1 MSACRVAEEERNPS
15 SPCFTHTSSLL
26 LLFTLFFSPPLTH
39 SASSPAFFCSQSGEC
54 TQPSG
59 EQQHASRGSPPP
71 FSPLFPSQVRLRFC
85 AHVEEEEGG
94 KNRLTPRLLPLP
106 VEWLK
111 ISRAL
116 ERNPAA
122 TRWERNG
129 AHSPGA
135 EHRSYYES
143 GFSAKVAQTVSPK
156 EGALSPLLFPPP
168 FLSLHPPSLPLS
180 VIGLHRT
187 GALSALQPVVQPR
200 ARAWVRCMETISVH
214 ALLE

>member
-1 MSACRVAEEERNPS
+1 M
-15 SPCFTHTSSLL
+15 

-39 SASSPAFFCSQSGEC
+39 SASSPAFFCSRSGER
-54 TQPSG
+54 TQPLG
-59 EQQHASRGSPPP
+59 EQQHASRGFFPPSPP
-71 FSPLFPSQVRLRFC
+71 FSPRRC
-85 AHVEEEEGG
+85 ASAFAHTSKKKKEA
-94 KNRLTPRLLPLP
+94 KKKHLTPRLLPLP
-106 VEWLK
+106 VERFK

-168 FLSLHPPSLPLS
+168 FLTLHPPSLPLS

-187 GALSALQPVVQPR
+187 GALSALQPVMQPR